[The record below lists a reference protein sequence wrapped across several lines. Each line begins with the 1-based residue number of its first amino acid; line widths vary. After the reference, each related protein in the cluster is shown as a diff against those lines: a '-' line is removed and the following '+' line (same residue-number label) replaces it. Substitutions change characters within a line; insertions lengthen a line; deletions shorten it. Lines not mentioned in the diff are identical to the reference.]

1 MSARRVGRWSSS
13 QSRRKPRDSL
23 RVRRFKRSRASSIS
37 AHVAKG
43 ASRTGSRF
51 HGVRRV
57 PSRALE
63 RRSSAEA
70 RRRNVR
76 AASSSTRRRG
86 GTSSETSPGSKQFR
100 ENLLE
105 RPGVR
110 DVKDE
115 RREAGTA
122 GDDDPRGHFEG
133 FLILLI
139 EVPDEAR
146 RRMETRVSVPCHCAS
161 RYSKESR
168 S

>member
-13 QSRRKPRDSL
+13 QSRRKPRGSL
-23 RVRRFKRSRASSIS
+23 RVRRLRRSKASSIS
-37 AHVAKG
+37 AQLSKG

-70 RRRNVR
+70 TRRKVR

-86 GTSSETSPGSKQFR
+86 GTPSETSPGSKQFR
-100 ENLLE
+100 GILLE
-105 RPGVR
+105 RPGVS
-110 DVKDE
+110 DVQHE
-115 RREAGTA
+115 RRQAYAER
-122 GDDDPRGHFEG
+122 DNDPGGHLEG
-133 FLILLI
+133 LLVLLV

-146 RRMETRVSVPCHCAS
+146 RRMETRVAVLCHCAS
-161 RYSKESR
+161 RFSKESR